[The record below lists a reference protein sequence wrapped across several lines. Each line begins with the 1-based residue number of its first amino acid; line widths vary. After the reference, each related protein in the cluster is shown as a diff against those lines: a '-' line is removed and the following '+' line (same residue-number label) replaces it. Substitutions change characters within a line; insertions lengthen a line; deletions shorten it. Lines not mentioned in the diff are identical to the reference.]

1 MSPYICYVVTGQ
13 YVRNLFHDAHM
24 KGYLSCILTSALS
37 SNLHSES
44 SSCRIVLQYSPG
56 NHRRRSLS
64 VTNGRTASARHQPTF
79 LPHSDVMKG
88 SLFSSTFFFIWFWLF
103 VWHSCVFLICI
114 LKWLCYKTIYF
125 YFLKVLCF
133 RLLFIC
139 FSFSLFPVVWD
150 LLGARFKMV
159 WKRFCNKKLK
169 LAQLQNWKMDFLS
182 SRNTRLIK

>member
-64 VTNGRTASARHQPTF
+64 VTGGRTASARHKPTF
-79 LPHSDVMKG
+79 LPHSD
-88 SLFSSTFFFIWFWLF
+88 
-103 VWHSCVFLICI
+103 
-114 LKWLCYKTIYF
+114 
-125 YFLKVLCF
+125 FLKVLCF

-159 WKRFCNKKLK
+159 RKRFCNKKLK